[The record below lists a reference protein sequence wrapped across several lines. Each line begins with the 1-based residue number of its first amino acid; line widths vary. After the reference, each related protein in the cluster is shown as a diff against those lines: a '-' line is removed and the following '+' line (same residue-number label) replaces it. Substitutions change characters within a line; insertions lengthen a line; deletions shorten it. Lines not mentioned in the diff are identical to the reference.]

1 MAFAFPIEQLPF
13 EAFLIIAGLAST
25 LIATKIVQWWRT
37 RSQKQEKNA
46 DDVQDLRKAVWRLN
60 KTVVIMAKI
69 LDGMSKKTH
78 PELESELEEI
88 ARELLSTTNDYDED
102 A

>member
-1 MAFAFPIEQLPF
+1 MTAIFGAI
-13 EAFLIIAGLAST
+13 GW
-25 LIATKIVQWWRT
+25 KIKT
-37 RSQKQEKNA
+37 RLDNQKRHL
-46 DDVQDLRKAVWRLN
+46 DDVMDLRKAVWRLN

-69 LDGMSKKTH
+69 LDSMSKKTH

-88 ARELLSTTNDYDED
+88 ARELLSTNNDYEED

>member
-1 MAFAFPIEQLPF
+1 MQDQL
-13 EAFLIIAGLAST
+13 FLTIFGAILTAIFGA
-25 LIATKIVQWWRT
+25 IGWKIKT
-37 RSQKQEKNA
+37 RLDNQKRHL
-46 DDVQDLRKAVWRLN
+46 DDVMDLRKAVWRLN

-69 LDGMSKKTH
+69 LDSMSKKTH

-88 ARELLSTTNDYDED
+88 ARELLSTNNDYEED